1 MSFTYQQLTVFL
13 EKLTGPLLVKNSST
27 GYGTQKFITTFTAA

>member
-1 MSFTYQQLTVFL
+1 MYQQLTVFL
-13 EKLTGPLLVKNSST
+13 EKLIGPLFVKNPST